1 MRKKRTREGGWI
13 GKWKTDGKLV
23 ETREGG
29 RGINSRNRNRR
40 QEREDGG
47 KKSTQ
52 HLHPPD
58 VFAASLLS
66 LAIYSNILHLS
77 PVLLASFLSYPKSS
91 PRKSVHHLP

>member
-29 RGINSRNRNRR
+29 RGINRRNRNRR

-47 KKSTQ
+47 KKSAQ